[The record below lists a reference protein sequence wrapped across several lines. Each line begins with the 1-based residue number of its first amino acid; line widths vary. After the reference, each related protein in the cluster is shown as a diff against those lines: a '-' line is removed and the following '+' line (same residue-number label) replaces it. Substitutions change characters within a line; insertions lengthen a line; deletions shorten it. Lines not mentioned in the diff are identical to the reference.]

1 MILLRLLSWPY
12 LRKHVLRWMLTIA
25 GIVLGVA
32 VFVAMHS
39 ASQAVFLSFNRTV
52 DRIAGKTQLQVSA
65 GDFGFDEEVLERVQA
80 VPEVDVA
87 VPVVQA
93 AVDTGL
99 AGQGNLLILGIDMTG
114 DRSLRDYD
122 LENADDAIIDDPLVF
137 LAQPDS
143 IMVSREF
150 AARNRLSLDS
160 RVLLYTMEGPK
171 RFTVRGIMRTGGLAQ
186 AFGGNLAIMDVY
198 AAQKVFGR
206 GRKFDRIDLSLK
218 DGVALDQCQAA
229 LRKALGPGFEVAVPS
244 SRGQHFAAILRS
256 YSLMMNV
263 TSLFALIIGMFIIY
277 NSFAIAV
284 TQRRTEIGILRALGA
299 TRKQVRT
306 LFLAESALA
315 GLIGSLAGA
324 AAGLAIAQGIGRN
337 FSRFTHEVF
346 GVAQS
351 LDPVAIDPWLLV
363 FGVAIGVSTS
373 LFAAWVPARN
383 AARVDPVQAL
393 QKGKYQVLSAG
404 ESRLRRRAAA
414 VSAAASAACL
424 VFGHIRLVFYAGYV
438 LAILT
443 ALLLTPALA
452 LWLARLL
459 RPVLR
464 AIRPVEGA
472 LAADSL
478 IQAPR
483 RTSATVAALM
493 LSLALVVGFG
503 GITRAIYASV
513 VEWLDTT
520 LNPDFF
526 VSGSENL
533 ASRSW
538 AFPPSVAADIER
550 LPGVAET
557 QMVRSARTL
566 FRGEPVSVVSIET
579 AKLAQRIRRRRPI
592 AGDFRQMYRL
602 TAAGRGVLVS
612 DSFAG
617 LRRLHLNDLLELP
630 TPRGILRLPIVGINR
645 DFSDDRGTILLD
657 RTVFQHWWNDDSINI
672 IRVYLK
678 PGANPGEVKRRI
690 QERFAGRRHLF
701 VLTND
706 DVRRYILRLTD
717 EWFSMTYNQM
727 AVAILVSVLGIVNSL
742 IVSITDRRR
751 ELGVLGAVGALR
763 RQIRHTVWM
772 EAVTIAALG
781 LILGLALGAVDLYYT
796 LGLAARDL
804 AGIRLD
810 YTYPYPLALL
820 LIPLMLAVGWAAA
833 IVPAETAV
841 RGSLVEALEYE

>member
-39 ASQAVFLSFNRTV
+39 ASQAVFLSFSRTV

-65 GDFGFDEEVLERVQA
+65 GDFGFDEEVLDRVQA
-80 VPEVDVA
+80 VPEVNVA

-122 LENADDAIIDDPLVF
+122 LENADEAIIDDPLVF

-150 AARNRLSLDS
+150 AGRNRLATDS
-160 RVLLYTMEGPK
+160 RVLLYTMEGPR

-206 GRKFDRIDLSLK
+206 GRKFDRIDLSVK
-218 DGVALDQCQAA
+218 DGVAVERCEAA
-229 LRKALGPGFEVAVPS
+229 LRKALGPGFEVAAPS
-244 SRGQHFAAILRS
+244 ARGQHFEAILRS
-256 YSLMMNV
+256 YSMTMSL

-299 TRKQVRT
+299 TRRQVRT
-306 LFLAESALA
+306 LFLAESAVA

-324 AAGLAIAQGIGRN
+324 AAGLGIAQGIARS
-337 FSRFTHEVF
+337 FSRFTHEAF
-346 GVAQS
+346 GVAQT
-351 LDPVAIDPWLLV
+351 LDPVAIDPSLLAL
-363 FGVAIGVSTS
+363 GVAIGIGTS
-373 LFAAWVPARN
+373 LFAAWIPARS

-404 ESRLRRRAAA
+404 ENRLRRWAAA
-414 VSAAASAACL
+414 ACAAASAICL
-424 VFGHIRLVFYAGYV
+424 LFGHVRLVFYAGYI
-438 LAILT
+438 LAIVT

-452 LWLARLL
+452 LRLARAL
-459 RPVLR
+459 RPLLS

-493 LSLALVVGFG
+493 LSLSLVIGFG
-503 GITRAIYASV
+503 GVTRAIYASV
-513 VEWLDTT
+513 LDWLDTT

-526 VSGSENL
+526 VAASENL

-538 AFPPSVAADIER
+538 AFPPSVAEDIGR
-550 LPGVAET
+550 VPGVAET

-566 FRGEPVSVVSIET
+566 YRGEPVSVVAVET
-579 AKLAQRIRRRRPI
+579 AKLAKRIWRRRPI
-592 AGDFRQMYRL
+592 EGNHDEMYRL
-602 TAAGRGVLVS
+602 TAAGCGALVS

-617 LRRLHLNDLLELP
+617 LRGLHLNDLLELP
-630 TPRGILRLPIVGINR
+630 APRGILRLPIVGINR
-645 DFSDDRGTILLD
+645 DFSDDRGTIVLD
-657 RTVFQHWWNDDSINI
+657 RSVFQQWWHDDSINI
-672 IRVYLK
+672 VRVYLA
-678 PGANPGEVKRRI
+678 PRANAADVKRRI
-690 QERFAGRRHLF
+690 QEHFAGRRRLF
-701 VLTND
+701 VLTNS
-706 DVRRYILRLTD
+706 DVRNYILRLTD

-751 ELGVLGAVGALR
+751 ELGVLQAVGALR
-763 RQIRHTVWM
+763 RQVRHTVWM

-796 LGLAARDL
+796 LGMTSRDF
-804 AGIRLD
+804 AGMRLD
-810 YTYPYPLALL
+810 YTYPYPLALA
-820 LIPLMLAVGWAAA
+820 LIPLMLAVGWGAAV
-833 IVPAETAV
+833 VPAESAV